1 VKRGLLI
8 VVSGPSGVG
17 KDTLIKRL
25 LELDHNLIYSISGT
39 TREPRP
45 GEIPDENYTFLTR
58 EQFEDLVKQGAFL
71 EHAVYNGNLYGTF
84 HDRVER
90 ARREGR
96 DVVLK
101 IEVQGAE
108 QVKQRVPDAL
118 RIFIGPPSWNEL
130 AKRQEERGSGTK
142 SDRNARL
149 EIAEKEM
156 TYAPGYDHL
165 VVNDD
170 VERAAHELLEII
182 RKARERQ
189 T

>member
-1 VKRGLLI
+1 MKRGLLI
-8 VVSGPSGVG
+8 VISGPSGVG

-25 LELDHNLIYSISGT
+25 LELDHNLTYSVSGT

-45 GEIPDENYTFLTR
+45 DEVPDHNYTFLSR
-58 EQFEDLVKQGAFL
+58 EKFEELVRQDAFL
-71 EHAVYNGNLYGTF
+71 EHATYNGKLYGTF
-84 HDRVER
+84 RDRVER
-90 ARREGR
+90 ARNEGR

-108 QVKQRVPDAL
+108 QVKSRVPDAL
-118 RIFIGPPSWNEL
+118 RIFIVPPSWNEL
-130 AKRQEERGSGTK
+130 AKRQEERGSGSK
-142 SDRNARL
+142 SDRDARL
-149 EIAEKEM
+149 EIAEREM

-170 VERAAHELLEII
+170 IERAARELVEII
-182 RKARERQ
+182 QKARERQ